1 MNHFNVENM
10 EFVMMK
16 RFQCEKELPRKQLL
30 PHKSKNS
37 VNIHE
42 YLRRKNKFVSELIIN
57 DFLKIDFHSNY
68 ESEKLNILKKRAQ
81 MKLKKKNIGSI
92 EF

>member
-1 MNHFNVENM
+1 MNHFNVENL

-30 PHKSKNS
+30 PHKSKN
-37 VNIHE
+37 I
-42 YLRRKNKFVSELIIN
+42 F
-57 DFLKIDFHSNY
+57 
-68 ESEKLNILKKRAQ
+68 KKRAQ
-81 MKLKKKNIGSI
+81 MKIKKKNIGSI